1 MSGMGRWQL
10 QRRSGAPASA
20 ETQPA
25 GSEAGSSL
33 RRVSSLRSIPER
45 DGPGPPNTRPK
56 AMKVAPRISLTEEE
70 RTTLNVWLRLPT
82 SARLALRAKIILL
95 AADGRTNQEIARQ
108 LRTTPRTVSLWR
120 RRFLEG
126 RLAGIEKEARSKRKS
141 KVDEAAVR
149 LILRKRRNDLP
160 TSHAGQ
166 SGRWPRNW
174 GFHRLRCIACGK
186 PTVWI
191 LVKSNRSVAFLYGDG
206 RGPRQR
212 RSWCRKFRHKS
223 TCARDS

>member
-1 MSGMGRWQL
+1 M
-10 QRRSGAPASA
+10 
-20 ETQPA
+20 
-25 GSEAGSSL
+25 
-33 RRVSSLRSIPER
+33 RVA
-45 DGPGPPNTRPK
+45 T
-56 AMKVAPRISLTEEE
+56 RISLTEEE

-95 AADGRTNQEIARQ
+95 AADGRTNQEIAHQ
-108 LRTTPRTVSLWR
+108 LRTTRRTVSLWR

-126 RLAGIEKEARSKRKS
+126 RLAGIEKETRSKRKS

-149 LILRKRRNDLP
+149 LILRKKERPANV
-160 TSHAGQ
+160 T
-166 SGRWPRNW
+166 RWTIRSLAKELGVPSATL
-174 GFHRLRCIACGK
+174 HRGGK

-206 RGPRQR
+206 HAPRQQHSR
-212 RSWCRKFRHKS
+212 CRKFRHKS